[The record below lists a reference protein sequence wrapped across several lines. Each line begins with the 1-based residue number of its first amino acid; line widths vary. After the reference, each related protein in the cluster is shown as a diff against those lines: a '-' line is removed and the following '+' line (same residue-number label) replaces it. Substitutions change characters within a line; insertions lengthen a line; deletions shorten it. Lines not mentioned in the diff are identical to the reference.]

1 MYKIIGDMEGDAS
14 FQGGR
19 RSISP
24 IPKRPSVYDNPP
36 EREPVRANRYVF
48 NFFSDLKTFFRNVSK
63 FFILYNTSP
72 QFDQRGSYT
81 KLLHR
86 S

>member
-36 EREPVRANRYVF
+36 EREPVRANRYLIFLV
-48 NFFSDLKTFFRNVSK
+48 
-63 FFILYNTSP
+63 I
-72 QFDQRGSYT
+72 
-81 KLLHR
+81 
-86 S
+86 